1 MKRKL
6 HAAAGTLALGLI
18 SCFWATTVL
27 VELLGTPAQIATAK
41 TAILYGMAL
50 LVPALATA
58 GATGASLGK
67 GWRLPQ
73 VARKAAR
80 MKLVA
85 ANGLLVLLPGAVFL
99 ALSARSGPLN
109 GMFYTVHA
117 VELLA
122 GAVNITLLGLNLKDG
137 LALARRRT
145 ATA

>member
-6 HAAAGTLALGLI
+6 HAAAGTLAFGLI
-18 SCFWATTVL
+18 ACFSATTVL

-41 TAILYGMAL
+41 TAILYAMAV

-58 GATGASLGK
+58 GVTGASLGK
-67 GWRLPQ
+67 GWRLP
-73 VARKAAR
+73 VVTRKTAR
-80 MKLVA
+80 MILVA
-85 ANGLLVLLPGAVFL
+85 ANGLLILLPSAVYL

-109 GMFYTVHA
+109 GLFYTVQA

-122 GAVNITLLGLNLKDG
+122 GAVNITLLGLNLRDG
-137 LALARRRT
+137 LALARRRA